1 MRCGALLESL
11 VDEYPRVLHGTSVQ
25 SIVAGGPGPEERE
38 LSHDQVEAQGRSQEG
53 LGDAERPDAARGDR
67 HPAGQEGWALV
78 PYEAVP
84 MTRTITNNIGYA
96 YLSLFKGSGDSS

>member
-1 MRCGALLESL
+1 MTRWKHKVEVRKASATRSAQTQQEEIGTLQAKLNALGA
-11 VDEYPRVLHGTSVQ
+11 
-25 SIVAGGPGPEERE
+25 
-38 LSHDQVEAQGRSQEG
+38 
-53 LGDAERPDAARGDR
+53 
-67 HPAGQEGWALV
+67 EGWALV